1 MCVEYPG
8 YGLAPGSP
16 CADALDRH
24 VRAAYDHF
32 TVRLRV
38 RPERIVLFGASV
50 GTGPAARLAAAVQ
63 ADGGRV
69 GGLILQSPYTCVRD
83 AAASLVGSLA
93 YLIFERWDNAAAL
106 RELRCP
112 LLIIHGTA
120 DDVIPYAHGVALREL
135 REENKLP
142 CVFHAQPGATHN
154 SYRAK
159 EDLSDPVAC
168 VPHSLVALRSC
179 ADARMRAG
187 AARSWSRC
195 TARAAR

>member
-16 CADALDRH
+16 CADAIDRH

-63 ADGGRV
+63 AGGGRV

-106 RELRCP
+106 RDLRCP

-120 DDVIPYAHGVALREL
+120 DDVIPFAHGVALREL
-135 REENKLP
+135 REKNKLP

-154 SYRAK
+154 AYRAK

-168 VPHSLVALRSC
+168 VPFASLTPACAFFQLLTRRA
-179 ADARMRAG
+179 ADASG
-187 AARSWSRC
+187 C
-195 TARAAR
+195 

>member
-16 CADALDRH
+16 CADAIDRH

-93 YLIFERWDNAAAL
+93 YLIFERWDNTAVL

-135 REENKLP
+135 REKSKLP

-168 VPHSLVALRSC
+168 VPHAPP
-179 ADARMRAG
+179 RASNTL
-187 AARSWSRC
+187 AQACLPLTRAC
-195 TARAAR
+195 VLRAAAPSW